1 MISKLDVHLPSCI
14 ARTSAVLNYQNS
26 TCIVKEKFVPML
38 DQGPYALPNR
48 ATDLG
53 VIYLTKK
60 G

>member
-1 MISKLDVHLPSCI
+1 MISTLDVHLPSCI
-14 ARTSAVLNYQNS
+14 ARTSTVLNYQNS

>member
-1 MISKLDVHLPSCI
+1 MISTLDVHLPSCI
-14 ARTSAVLNYQNS
+14 ARTSAVNS

>member
-1 MISKLDVHLPSCI
+1 MISTLDVHLPSCI
-14 ARTSAVLNYQNS
+14 ARTSGVLNYQNS
-26 TCIVKEKFVPML
+26 TCNVKEKFVPML

>member
-1 MISKLDVHLPSCI
+1 MISTLDVHLPSCI

-26 TCIVKEKFVPML
+26 IVKEKFVPML